1 MDILHSIEYV
11 LEIVVESAVIVCNAI
26 GIGILMHA
34 IISSLIAHLKKD
46 ESVRLAL
53 AQGIALALEFKL
65 GAEVLHTVTVRDWNE
80 LGILGAIVVLRA
92 ALAFL
97 IHWEVKAEK
106 EHLAELAECEKCEAE
121 AAAAAAAA
129 EAAKN

>member
-1 MDILHSIEYV
+1 VEIIHEIEYI
-11 LEIVVESAVIVCNAI
+11 LEIVVEAAVILCNVI
-26 GIGILMHA
+26 GIGVLVHA
-34 IISSLIAHLKKD
+34 IISSLITHLKKD
-46 ESVRLAL
+46 DRVRLQL

-97 IHWEVKAEK
+97 IHWEIKMEK
-106 EHLAELAECEKCEAE
+106 EH
-121 AAAAAAAA
+121 AA
-129 EAAKN
+129 EIAAENGTSESEN